1 MTALFGLA
9 VALGLAVLCV
19 ASFRLGTLWEKTKA
33 DQQ

>member
-1 MTALFGLA
+1 VTVLASIA
-9 VALGLAVLCV
+9 VALGIVLLCV